1 MANTYIKRTCDGGY
15 TSTFTWSAW
24 VKRSAPGNSGG
35 LFCNK
40 KNDSNSNSRVRFYFS
55 SADRL
60 AMEVKDSTGGDDS
73 FFQTNKL
80 FRDVNAWYNIVLA
93 YDTTQSAENDRIKL
107 WINNEEVTSWE
118 QFDRASSG
126 FGTLWSSAMEHRIG
140 TQNSNAGTN
149 YYFNGYMSHIH
160 FTYGTAYTPSAFGE
174 TDATTGEWKIKTDV
188 SVTYGSQGYFVLKD
202 GNSLTDQSG
211 EGNNFTLGG
220 GTLTDTKD
228 CPSNVLATMNSLAN
242 IVAPVGLESGNN
254 TVSMTNSKGGILS
267 TLACTGGKYYA
278 EMEIAAMPQDS
289 RFHIG
294 ILPKPVVEADDPI
307 STNNKGIMLSGYNAA
322 IYANSGSGS
331 AILNDF
337 YGNATGRFSGAP
349 ILGCAVDLESA
360 TKTMAISINGAWV
373 TGSNT
378 TDASFSNA
386 LKVDISTPVALEDDW
401 FFGCGSGNGS
411 GTTGVYNWNF
421 GNGYFSTTA
430 VTSAGTAGSTPGTF
444 EYDVPSG
451 YEPLST
457 KGLNA

>member
-202 GNSLTDQSG
+202 GNGITDQSG

-220 GTLTDTKD
+220 GTLTDLKD
-228 CPSNVLATMNSLAN
+228 NPDNVFATFNPLSKNDAGTVTFSNGNLKVAHSGTDSAYNSYSTIGLTSGKWYSEFKYEATSGGSDMMVGMSYDPENKNRTGTIAGADTTGFGYWSSNGDIYTNGNHSSFGNSYVVGD
-242 IVAPVGLESGNN
+242 IVGMATDL
-254 TVSMTNSKGGILS
+254 
-267 TLACTGGKYYA
+267 
-278 EMEIAAMPQDS
+278 D
-289 RFHIG
+289 
-294 ILPKPVVEADDPI
+294 
-307 STNNKGIMLSGYNAA
+307 NNKVYFSKNGVWQ
-322 IYANSGSGS
+322 NSGVPTSGSTGTGS
-331 AILNDF
+331 AINLTANQTYF
-337 YGNATGRFSGAP
+337 LIVTHATTTSRTTTY
-349 ILGCAVDLESA
+349 SA
-360 TKTMAISINGAWV
+360 
-373 TGSNT
+373 
-378 TDASFSNA
+378 
-386 LKVDISTPVALEDDW
+386 
-401 FFGCGSGNGS
+401 
-411 GTTGVYNWNF
+411 NF
-421 GNGYFSTTA
+421 GNGYFGTTA
-430 VTSAGTAGSTPGTF
+430 VSSAGTNASNNGIF
-444 EYDVPSG
+444 EYDVPTG
-451 YEPLST
+451 YTALST
-457 KGLNA
+457 KGLNL